1 MTDQDRGAYAPQNDA
16 PLAFDP
22 RRAGARRGPP
32 PVTLVVS
39 IVVLCAIAIGG
50 VMLYRQGAR
59 EVGQAPQV
67 VGTPVGD
74 FKQAPPASDAPAD
87 SSAGLQIYK
96 TEVPPAGE
104 TPPAP
109 AFAPPPEQPRPRP
122 VVRPAPTQSVTAA
135 ALRPAEPAPTIVAQS
150 ALHTPV
156 QNAAKTA
163 PPPPKAPPA
172 AKMVVAKLTP
182 PKAPPAAKV
191 APPAAPVAAPAT
203 SGGGLVQIGA
213 LSSPAL
219 ADKAW
224 SDVAKQMGGAMSGK
238 TRKVETTSKDGKTY
252 YRAYVG
258 GFADH
263 AAAVSFCSALKA
275 KGTFCIVR

>member
-50 VMLYRQGAR
+50 VMLYRHGAR
-59 EVGQAPQV
+59 EAGQAPQV
-67 VGTPVGD
+67 VGTPPG
-74 FKQAPPASDAPAD
+74 D

-135 ALRPAEPAPTIVAQS
+135 ALRPAEPAP
-150 ALHTPV
+150 
-156 QNAAKTA
+156 
-163 PPPPKAPPA
+163 
-172 AKMVVAKLTP
+172 
-182 PKAPPAAKV
+182 
-191 APPAAPVAAPAT
+191 
-203 SGGGLVQIGA
+203 
-213 LSSPAL
+213 
-219 ADKAW
+219 
-224 SDVAKQMGGAMSGK
+224 
-238 TRKVETTSKDGKTY
+238 
-252 YRAYVG
+252 
-258 GFADH
+258 
-263 AAAVSFCSALKA
+263 
-275 KGTFCIVR
+275 

>member
-39 IVVLCAIAIGG
+39 VVVLGALVVGG
-50 VMLYRQGAR
+50 AMLYRHGAR
-59 EVGQAPQV
+59 EPGQPPQV

-74 FKQAPPASDAPAD
+74 FKQAPLSSEAPAD

-109 AFAPPPEQPRPRP
+109 AFAPPPEQPQPRP
-122 VVRPAPTQSVTAA
+122 VARPAPSQPVTAA
-135 ALRPAEPAPTIVAQS
+135 ALRPAEPAPTIVAQ
-150 ALHTPV
+150 
-156 QNAAKTA
+156 NAAQSVAHNVAQTA
-163 PPPPKAPPA
+163 PPPPKAAPA
-172 AKMVVAKLTP
+172 PNTVVAKLTP
-182 PKAPPAAKV
+182 PKAPPPAKV
-191 APPAAPVAAPAT
+191 PPAEPSAAPLA
-203 SGGGLVQIGA
+203 SGGALVQIGA

-224 SDVAKQMGGAMSGK
+224 SDVARQMGGAMTGK
-238 TRKVETTSKDGKTY
+238 TRKVETTSKDGKTF
-252 YRAYVG
+252 YRAFVG

-263 AAAVSFCSALKA
+263 AAAAGFCSALKA